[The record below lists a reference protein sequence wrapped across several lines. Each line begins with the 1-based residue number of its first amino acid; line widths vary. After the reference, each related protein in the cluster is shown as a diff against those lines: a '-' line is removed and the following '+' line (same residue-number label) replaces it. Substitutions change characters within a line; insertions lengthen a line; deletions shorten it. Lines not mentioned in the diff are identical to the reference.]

1 MHFGFY
7 WNNNLKYCLLRLEL
21 PSEARSL
28 GTFLTV
34 ILHNGLMNWVFSI
47 ISLNFYFPFLFR
59 LLFLFSILNSLKDS
73 ISIFL
78 YVQENKTKN
87 KELVPRNDLVSVDD
101 AFRLYFYD
109 SWTKF
114 ESSGQC
120 HSNEEVAACTL
131 ARHSHSDQ
139 NC

>member
-1 MHFGFY
+1 MCIF
-7 WNNNLKYCLLRLEL
+7 
-21 PSEARSL
+21 
-28 GTFLTV
+28 FLDFV
-34 ILHNGLMNWVFSI
+34 MLCCSQRQHQH
-47 ISLNFYFPFLFR
+47 
-59 LLFLFSILNSLKDS
+59 
-73 ISIFL
+73 IF
-78 YVQENKTKN
+78 VCTRKKKPKKN
-87 KELVPRNDLVSVDD
+87 KELLPRNDLVSVDD